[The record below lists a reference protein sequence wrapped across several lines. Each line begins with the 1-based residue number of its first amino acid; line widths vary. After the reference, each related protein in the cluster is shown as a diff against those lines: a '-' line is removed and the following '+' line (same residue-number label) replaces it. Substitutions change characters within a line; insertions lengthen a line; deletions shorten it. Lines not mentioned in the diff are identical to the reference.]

1 MASYLTS
8 AAVSPT
14 GAFMA
19 FGDSDGTSHL
29 ITADEGGSLPFNGF
43 DGQPVEWADTPE
55 PLLDIEW
62 TNSTYIA
69 AFFSSFIAELWTPGL

>member
-19 FGDSDGTSHL
+19 FGDSDGTIHL

-43 DGQPVEWADTPE
+43 DGRPIEWADTPE
-55 PLLDIEW
+55 PLLNIEW

-69 AFFSSFIAELWTPGL
+69 AFFRHL

>member
-1 MASYLTS
+1 MASYLSS

-19 FGDSDGTSHL
+19 FGDSDGTIHL
-29 ITADEGGSLPFNGF
+29 ITADEGVSGTLPLNGF
-43 DGQPVEWADTPE
+43 DGQPVEWAHTPE
-55 PLLDIEW
+55 PLPDIEW

-69 AFFSSFIAELWTPGL
+69 AFLFVIHN